1 MAGTHQPHTRKLFP
15 CGYSWIRIRL
25 PMQGTWV
32 QSLVREDSTCHGETK
47 FLCHNYWSPS
57 ALGPASCNYWSLC
70 SAMREATARRSLL
83 ATTDSRP
90 CVLHLEEAWVRQRR
104 PSAVKT
110 NRCIRK
116 PFSAN
121 GRGYPS
127 LCAEQASPG
136 MQSQFGT
143 SASKCVLLWIRQQM
157 STALLKGSR

>member
-1 MAGTHQPHTRKLFP
+1 MAGTHQPHTRKPFSDFSG
-15 CGYSWIRIRL
+15 GYSWIRICL

-143 SASKCVLLWIRQQM
+143 SASKCVLLWIRQPM
-157 STALLKGSR
+157 STALL